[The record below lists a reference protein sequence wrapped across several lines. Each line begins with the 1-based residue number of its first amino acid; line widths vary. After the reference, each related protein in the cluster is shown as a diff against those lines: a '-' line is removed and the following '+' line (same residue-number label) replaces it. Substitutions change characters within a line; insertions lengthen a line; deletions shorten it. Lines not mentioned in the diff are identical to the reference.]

1 MLQKVHMLQ
10 KAQEAA
16 VVPKTT
22 VALSG
27 VAAAVI
33 YIVPHGKTFTGHLVG
48 SGTAREYNINN
59 TFSGALTIPI
69 GAVVPLELQGGDYVW
84 TDTNSTD
91 ISLVGVVQ

>member
-1 MLQKVHMLQ
+1 MLQ

-48 SGTAREYNINN
+48 SGTARWYNIND
-59 TFSGALTIPI
+59 TFSALLIPI
-69 GAVVPLELQGGDYVW
+69 GAVIPLELQGGDYVW
-84 TDTNSTD
+84 TSTDSTD